1 MIRKIH
7 HEGRVMA
14 GQSTE
19 PALRAKLQEVEARL
33 RRGGGPLTLYVQRAQ
48 LLDRLG
54 RPDEAANAYA
64 EALQRDPNHFGA
76 RNDLALL
83 LYRQGRRGDAL
94 VLFAEGVER
103 HPTSSVAHANFGFV
117 LLKGRDLERAR
128 TAYETAVRLDPSNA
142 EAQRGLAAVRSQL
155 GEVVEAP
162 AAGGTSLVTIPY
174 RGTGTPIDVLLLV
187 TLGAGNVAAERF
199 LDERVFA
206 TTKLTVELH
215 TGPLPPHAIVFNA
228 VGDADSAGAALTK
241 VAALLAGERGVVL
254 NPPAAVAQTGR
265 LANAE
270 RLRGIPGVRTART
283 ALLPRAALAGPDG
296 AALLAQHGFT
306 FPLLLRTPGFHT
318 GANFELVAAARELSV
333 VASILPGEELLVLE
347 YVDTRASDGSWAK
360 YRAML
365 IGGRVFPL
373 HLAIGAQWKVHYF
386 SAEMAERP
394 EYREREQ
401 RYLDDVAATLGPAAT
416 AALAQIGAALGLDYA
431 GVDFGFTPAGE
442 LVVFEAN
449 ATMVV
454 VPPGADERWSYR
466 RAAIER
472 VSEAVRAMV
481 VARAARP

>member
-1 MIRKIH
+1 MT
-7 HEGRVMA
+7 
-14 GQSTE
+14 GQPTE
-19 PALRAKLQEVEARL
+19 PALRAKLQEVESRL
-33 RRGGGPLTLYVQRAQ
+33 RGGGAPLTLYVQRAQ

-54 RPDEAANAYA
+54 RLDEAANAYA
-64 EALQRDPNHFGA
+64 EVLQRDPNHFGA

-103 HPTSSVAHANFGFV
+103 HPNHAVAHANFGFV

-128 TAYETAVRLDPSNA
+128 SAYETAVRLDPSNA
-142 EAQRGLAAVRSQL
+142 EAQRGLAAVRAQL
-155 GEVVEAP
+155 GEAIEAS
-162 AAGGTSLVTIPY
+162 AAGGASLAAIPY
-174 RGTGTPIDVLLLV
+174 RGTGTPIAVLLLV

-199 LDERVFA
+199 LDDGVFA
-206 TTKLTVELH
+206 TTKLTVEMH
-215 TGPLPPHAIVFNA
+215 AGPLPPHGIVFNA
-228 VGDADSAGAALTK
+228 VGDADSAGPALAQ
-241 VAALLAGERGVVL
+241 VAALLADERGPVL

-283 ALLPRAALAGPDG
+283 MLLPRAALVAPDG

-318 GANFELVAAARELSV
+318 GAHFELVASARELSV
-333 VASILPGEELLVLE
+333 VASVLPGEELLVLE
-347 YVDTRASDGSWAK
+347 YVDTRAADGSYAK

-365 IGGRVFPL
+365 VGGRIFPL

-386 SAEMAERP
+386 SAEMAQRP
-394 EYREREQ
+394 EHREREQ
-401 RYLDDVAATLGPAAT
+401 RYLDDLPATLGPAAT
-416 AALAQIGAALGLDYA
+416 AALGEIGAALGLDYA
-431 GVDFGFTPAGE
+431 GVDFGFTAEGE

-472 VSEAVRAMV
+472 VGDAVRAMV
-481 VARAARP
+481 IGRIGRNH